1 MSSTRFLNVTVVSSL
16 AIFCAWPTVGGQV
29 ISSEKEKF
37 QVEVVAEGLTNPW
50 GMVQL
55 PDGRLLVTEKRGDLR
70 VIESGKLLDAKVAGI
85 PAVFAKGQGGLLD
98 VELHP
103 DYAKNGW
110 IYLAFSDV
118 KDNKGLTKIIRG
130 RLKDM
135 AFVDQETIFEVPLE
149 EYTGGGVH
157 FGCRMEFDGKGYL
170 FFSIG
175 DRGDM
180 KNAQMLTNVK
190 GKIHRIRDDGG
201 VPEDNP
207 FFKEPGAARTI
218 WSYGNRNAQGL
229 KIHPVTGDLWEVE
242 HGPRG
247 GDELNLIEKGK
258 NYGWPIIT
266 YGINYN
272 GTPITDK
279 TEAPGM
285 EQPVI
290 QWTPSIAVGGLDFYN
305 GKLFPKWKNNMFATA
320 LAHQKLVRIEIG
332 DDNKVKSQEIML
344 EKSGRIRDVRCLAD
358 GSIYLI
364 YDEPGKIVRLVPASS

>member
-16 AIFCAWPTVGGQV
+16 AIFCAWQTVGGQV

-37 QVEVVAEGLTNPW
+37 QVEVVAEGLASPW

-70 VIESGKLLDAKVAGI
+70 VIEGGKLLGQEVTGI
-85 PAVFAKGQGGLLD
+85 PPVFAKGQGGILD
-98 VELHP
+98 IELHP

-118 KDNKGLTKIIRG
+118 KDDKGLTKIVRG

-135 AFVDQETIFEVPLE
+135 AFVDQETIFEAPLD
-149 EYTGGGVH
+149 EYTGGGAH

-180 KNAQMLTNVK
+180 KTAQMLSNVK
-190 GKIHRIRDDGG
+190 GKIHRIRDDGS

-229 KIHPVTGDLWEVE
+229 KFHPVTGDLWEVE

-258 NYGWPIIT
+258 NYGWPVIT

-272 GTPITDK
+272 GTPITNQ

-290 QWTPSIAVGGLDFYN
+290 HWTPSIAVGGIDFYS
-305 GKLFPKWKNNMFATA
+305 GKLFPKWKNNLFATA

-332 DDNKVKSQEIML
+332 DDNKVKSQEILL

-358 GSIYLI
+358 GSIYLV
-364 YDEPGKIVRLVPASS
+364 YDEPGKIVRILPAAS